1 MARLLVAL
9 SLVCLCLV
17 ATAEAGFFSRN
28 KASPAQAAPAV
39 VTPSNTCSSTDG
51 GACAGECTAPHRPA
65 DSVKPYCYVPKHV
78 SKEAQAYLKAA
89 HPKEFLPDI
98 TQQRAYFDARTTPI
112 GTAAADTFLQS
123 TEDATIAGVSV
134 VYGTPKGYTSSVSKQ
149 LLLYFHGG
157 AYSLGS
163 CKSSA
168 WMIAAPV
175 AHAAGLQVLCV
186 EYRLV
191 PEHPFPAALDDALAV
206 YRHLLV
212 EEGYSAHNIVMLG
225 DSAGGGLIMALLQ
238 LINQLPDEQQHDAI
252 DTPAAVVL
260 YSPWV
265 DLSPHGGDSIVT
277 LTGVDPMLRAPND
290 PDSPSPAAL
299 AYVAGNASLLSD
311 PLVSPLHG
319 TYDDVHFPPTLIQ
332 VGLRDMLISS
342 NVLLYRKMH
351 AAGQLVTFSPYEAM
365 WHVFQAFWNFPEA
378 QAANQEAADFLRDHL
393 PQHASQQDA
402 GEAAGDSTL

>member
-1 MARLLVAL
+1 MARLPVAL

-78 SKEAQAYLKAA
+78 SKEAQAYLSAA

-98 TQQRAYFDARTTPI
+98 PQQRAYFDARTTPI
-112 GTAAADTFLQS
+112 GTAAAATFLQS
-123 TEDATIAGVSV
+123 TEDATIAGVPV

-212 EEGYSAHNIVMLG
+212 EEGYSAHNIVMLVR
-225 DSAGGGLIMALLQ
+225 AECQ
-238 LINQLPDEQQHDAI
+238 LRSPFHSLFHHFRISDAR
-252 DTPAAVVL
+252 
-260 YSPWV
+260 
-265 DLSPHGGDSIVT
+265 G
-277 LTGVDPMLRAPND
+277 
-290 PDSPSPAAL
+290 
-299 AYVAGNASLLSD
+299 
-311 PLVSPLHG
+311 
-319 TYDDVHFPPTLIQ
+319 
-332 VGLRDMLISS
+332 
-342 NVLLYRKMH
+342 
-351 AAGQLVTFSPYEAM
+351 
-365 WHVFQAFWNFPEA
+365 
-378 QAANQEAADFLRDHL
+378 
-393 PQHASQQDA
+393 
-402 GEAAGDSTL
+402 